1 MNKRREILRNHLT
14 VIYKAR
20 ALFGFGRHLMDGMK
34 HGLTTTELMVP
45 GSQRHYFSFY
55 WSENKQPALPQSIY
69 PKALV

>member
-1 MNKRREILRNHLT
+1 VLSE
-14 VIYKAR
+14 ACP
-20 ALFGFGRHLMDGMK
+20 LFGFGWHLTDDMK
-34 HGLTTTELMVP
+34 PGLTTTELMVL